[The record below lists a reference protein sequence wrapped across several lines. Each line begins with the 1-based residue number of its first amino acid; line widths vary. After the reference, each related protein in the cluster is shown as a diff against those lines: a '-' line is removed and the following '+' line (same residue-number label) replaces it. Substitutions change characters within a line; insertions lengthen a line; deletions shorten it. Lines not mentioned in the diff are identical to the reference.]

1 MAERIALVVDDSRSA
16 RFALRKHL
24 EGHAFRVDTADSARA
39 AYAWLQDQRPDLIF
53 LDHVM
58 PEEDGFS
65 ALRHLKAD
73 PQTATIP
80 VVICSSNEGSA
91 FVAEARSQ
99 GAAEVLQKPPSP
111 EQLQRILQQI
121 EAAPPP
127 SPPPVAEPITV
138 EAAAAAPAAA
148 PAPAPIPAAPIP
160 VPNLPAMPVADSVDI
175 DALRNSV
182 ETLRGD
188 LGTLQDEGAQVT
200 QALEARAGAI
210 EARLAAIEQR
220 LGSDLANAR
229 KHLEKEL
236 ETLRRHSD
244 KAIDTLRQQ
253 HEREIAALRE
263 QHTTALLALEQRH
276 IEHNEAQRRQ
286 LDTELRVVHEQ
297 FREELQTAAQAARQQ
312 AVEDMRAR
320 LLRALGDGS

>member
-244 KAIDTLRQQ
+244 KA
-253 HEREIAALRE
+253 LRE

>member
-1 MAERIALVVDDSRSA
+1 MGERIALVVDDSRSA
-16 RFALRKHL
+16 RFALRKYL

-58 PEEDGFS
+58 PGEDGFT

-91 FVAEARSQ
+91 FAAEARSQ
-99 GAAEVLQKPPSP
+99 GAADVLTKPPSP
-111 EQLQRILQQI
+111 EELQRVLQQI
-121 EAAPPP
+121 ESPPAAAAP
-127 SPPPVAEPITV
+127 VA
-138 EAAAAAPAAA
+138 AAAAAPTPTAA
-148 PAPAPIPAAPIP
+148 PGPVPVPVPAEVPVTPVPPAAPT
-160 VPNLPAMPVADSVDI
+160 DQVDL

-210 EARLAAIEQR
+210 EARLAAIELR
-220 LGSDLANAR
+220 LGNDLANAR

-253 HEREIAALRE
+253 HEREIAELRE
-263 QHTTALLALEQRH
+263 QHATALLALEQRH
-276 IEHNEAQRRQ
+276 VEHNETQRRQ
-286 LDTELRVVHEQ
+286 LDIELRVVHEQ
-297 FREELQTAAQAARQQ
+297 FREELASAVQAARAQ
-312 AVEDMRAR
+312 AVADMRTR
-320 LLRALGDGS
+320 LLQALGDGN

>member
-121 EAAPPP
+121 EATPPP
-127 SPPPVAEPITV
+127 SPPTAAEPIAV
-138 EAAAAAPAAA
+138 EAAAAPRPAAA
-148 PAPAPIPAAPIP
+148 PAPTPAAAVP
-160 VPNLPAMPVADSVDI
+160 VPILPAMSVADSVDL

-188 LGTLQDEGAQVT
+188 LGTLQDEGAHVT

-244 KAIDTLRQQ
+244 KSIDTLRQQ

-263 QHTTALLALEQRH
+263 QHTAALLALEQRH
-276 IEHNEAQRRQ
+276 TEHNETQRRQ

-297 FREELQTAAQAARQQ
+297 FREELRMTAQAARQQ

-320 LLRALGDGS
+320 LTRALGDAS

>member
-73 PQTATIP
+73 PQTAAIP

-91 FVAEARSQ
+91 FEAEARSQ

-121 EAAPPP
+121 EAAPLP
-127 SPPPVAEPITV
+127 SPPTAAEPIAV
-138 EAAAAAPAAA
+138 KAAAAPQPAAA
-148 PAPAPIPAAPIP
+148 PAPIPAPKQ
-160 VPNLPAMPVADSVDI
+160 PAMPETDSVDI

-263 QHTTALLALEQRH
+263 QHTAALLALEQRH
-276 IEHNEAQRRQ
+276 TEHNETQRRQ

-297 FREELQTAAQAARQQ
+297 FREELHTAAQAARQQ
-312 AVEDMRAR
+312 SVEDMRAR
-320 LLRALGDGS
+320 LLRALGGDS

>member
-1 MAERIALVVDDSRSA
+1 MGERIALVVDDSRSA
-16 RFALRKHL
+16 RFALRKYL

-58 PEEDGFS
+58 PGEDGFT

-91 FVAEARSQ
+91 FAAEARSQ
-99 GAAEVLQKPPSP
+99 GAADVLTKPPSP
-111 EQLQRILQQI
+111 EELRRVLKQI
-121 EAAPPP
+121 ESAPPP
-127 SPPPVAEPITV
+127 SPPAAAEPITL
-138 EAAAAAPAAA
+138 AAAPPKPAAVEPAAA
-148 PAPAPIPAAPIP
+148 EGPVAAVPLAPASDH
-160 VPNLPAMPVADSVDI
+160 VEL

-188 LGTLQDEGAQVT
+188 LGSLQDEGAQVT

-220 LGSDLANAR
+220 LGIDLANAR

-236 ETLRRHSD
+236 ETLRMQSD
-244 KAIDTLRQQ
+244 KAIDSLRQQ
-253 HEREIAALRE
+253 HEREIAELRQHHDAAL
-263 QHTTALLALEQRH
+263 QSLEQRH
-276 IEHNEAQRRQ
+276 AEQNEAQRRQ
-286 LDTELRVVHEQ
+286 LDTELRAVHGQ
-297 FREELQTAAQAARQQ
+297 FRDELQAAVKDARQQ
-312 AVEDMRAR
+312 AMEDLRAR
-320 LLRALGDGS
+320 LLRALGDN